1 MDPRERIEAFWAG
14 DRPDQIPYTVYWW
27 EWRHLADD
35 STWQPMFEQGLRVT
49 YQVCTVDR
57 KTKNVDYFE
66 DQFEQNGRKLTRQT
80 MRTPIGEIYTISDH
94 GWTQKYWIQTAQD
107 YKVMKYIVEHTE
119 LVPNYEALDI
129 KTKEVASH
137 GIAHVMLGARSPMQT
152 ILVDYVGLENFAFHL
167 VDLEAELMEL
177 YEALL
182 NNFRKRVEITAEG
195 PGRYVGVLENFTAET
210 MGPERFA
217 KYHMP
222 VYKQLYPIL
231 QSSGKIVGNHYD
243 GKLAACKQL
252 VGETPTDVIES
263 LTPPPEGDMTLSECR
278 SAWPDKL
285 FWSNINLAT
294 YQLEPKKI
302 RETILDAVQQA
313 APEGRRLAFEIS
325 EAIPDNWKESIPVVL
340 EALKETRS

>member
-1 MDPRERIEAFWAG
+1 MDPMERIEAFWAG
-14 DRPDQIPYTVYWW
+14 ERPDQIPYTIYWW
-27 EWRHLADD
+27 DWRHIADD
-35 STWQPMFEQGLRVT
+35 PAWQPMFEQGLRVT
-49 YQVCTVDR
+49 YQACTLAS
-57 KTKNVDYFE
+57 KTQNVEYSE
-66 DQFEQNGRKLTRQT
+66 EAYEENGKKLTRQM
-80 MRTPIGEIYTISDH
+80 MRTPVGEIYKILEQD
-94 GWTQKYWIQTAQD
+94 WTQKYWLEIAQD
-107 YKVMKYIVEHTE
+107 YRVMKYIVENTQ
-119 LVPNYEALDI
+119 LVPDYEALDR
-129 KTKEVASH
+129 TKKEAASH
-137 GIAHVMLGARSPMQT
+137 GVAHVSLGARSPMQT

-167 VDLEAELMEL
+167 IDLEQEVMEL
-177 YEALL
+177 YEVLL
-182 NNFRKRVEITAEG
+182 KNFRKAVEIVAAG
-195 PGRYVGVLENFTAET
+195 PGRYVSVLENFTAET

-252 VGETPTDVIES
+252 VGEAPTDVIES

-278 SAWPDKL
+278 AAWPDKL

-313 APEGRRLAFEIS
+313 APDGRRLAFEIS
-325 EAIPDNWKESIPVVL
+325 EAIPDNWKESIPIVL
-340 EALKETRS
+340 EALKETRG